1 MWQVFQTFFQH
12 GNEIPFYVY
21 PHWIW
26 QWVKTEEDPESISE
40 ELQTWFW
47 LMEAQTILTNAQ
59 ILILPSCW
67 ASLLKRRPSAALSMI
82 TSTSALEAHRNNN
95 SAFWKP
101 GSNFPPSL
109 WFLLQIVGPA
119 DGSNYIVD
127 YYGARLTRL
136 SITNETFRKPHHSL
150 WAHLDAACKFLGLKR
165 Q

>member
-1 MWQVFQTFFQH
+1 MWQVFQTFFER

-26 QWVKTEEDPESISE
+26 QWIKTEEDPESNSKPDSGWWR
-40 ELQTWFW
+40 LKPSSQT
-47 LMEAQTILTNAQ
+47 
-59 ILILPSCW
+59 LILSSCW
-67 ASLLKRRPSAALSMI
+67 ASLLKRQPSAALSAI